1 MAAKA
6 KKRGRRT
13 QAKRQTKRQGKKSNI
28 ETSFVRTEIII
39 WMTLAVSILLMISNF
54 GFGGFAGEAVAELL
68 AGMFGW
74 AAYVIPFLLF
84 GIVTFIISNQGN
96 PNAYVKAAASV

>member
-54 GFGGFAGEAVAELL
+54 GFGGFAGDPACIAL
-68 AGMFGW
+68 
-74 AAYVIPFLLF
+74 
-84 GIVTFIISNQGN
+84 
-96 PNAYVKAAASV
+96 